1 MDRTIR
7 SLIIALFAPLVGHA
21 QLVVTNTQTP
31 AWLVQNIL
39 LGQGVSVSN
48 ITFNGVPATMV
59 TEQAGEFDGT
69 STVLGIGQGMMLAT
83 GDVMNAIGPNNIGSS
98 TLGGGNF
105 GQTDPDLEVLA
116 NPQVVNDAA
125 VLEFDFIPTGD
136 SLKFDF
142 VFASDEYLEFVNGV
156 NDIFGFFLSGPG
168 IAGPFSN
175 GADNIALI
183 PGTTD
188 PVTINTVN
196 DVVNPTYYTI
206 NGTGVNFP
214 YNSNPI
220 YPQYDGFTVV
230 ITAQALVQCGQTY
243 HIKIAIG
250 DASDTSWDSAVFL
263 KAGSFTSTGQV
274 IPNLAAGV
282 NVVNDTIML
291 EGCGLVELDFKRM
304 GDTATTD
311 TVDLVIGGT
320 ATPGVD
326 YSPALPTQIIYQPG
340 DTTFT
345 VFLNIPLDADGIET
359 IDINITQNIFCAG
372 TQVQTNYTFYID
384 TPAPLGVVTTDVNGA
399 CGLSYVLTPTVSGG
413 TGNYSFDWSNGATT
427 PSITVSPGVT
437 TTYYVTISDTC
448 SVVPTS
454 DSVVVTMPVYQ
465 PVQIT
470 MSPDTAIDC
479 LGNANIAVTSASGG
493 NGVYQY
499 AWTLAG
505 VGAGNTATINVDA
518 AAPPVYYVAVVTD
531 GCGFTATDSVLV
543 STAPLPNII
552 ITAQSITVVC
562 PGDTATLTLDNV
574 TGGNGV
580 YTYQWTNSLG
590 QTLSSTDE
598 VTVPV
603 PASAAYTIT
612 VEDQCGY
619 SGDTTL
625 FTLLPIYDPFELVLT
640 ADTVICFGESVE
652 LFADVSG
659 GSGIYTIVWPDL
671 GFSDPQFMVTPL
683 VETTYTVNI
692 IDECG
697 AVISDAVTVTPEPVL
712 VDIVVTNQGQ
722 DDWYLQAATFPIC
735 SFHQWDMG
743 DGTRYRTPDVVH
755 SYLDLEEYWVHL
767 DVRTI
772 HGCLGQDSVLIR
784 PPAHIYFPNAFTPD
798 GDGVNETF
806 GWAGHY
812 IEQFEMQV
820 FDRWGDLIFTSTDV
834 FRPWDGKVN
843 GSGDAQTGVYVFK
856 YKVAGHLFPS
866 AEGFGHVTLLRGST
880 DD

>member
-263 KAGSFTSTGQV
+263 KAGSFTSTG
-274 IPNLAAGV
+274 
-282 NVVNDTIML
+282 
-291 EGCGLVELDFKRM
+291 
-304 GDTATTD
+304 
-311 TVDLVIGGT
+311 
-320 ATPGVD
+320 
-326 YSPALPTQIIYQPG
+326 
-340 DTTFT
+340 
-345 VFLNIPLDADGIET
+345 
-359 IDINITQNIFCAG
+359 
-372 TQVQTNYTFYID
+372 
-384 TPAPLGVVTTDVNGA
+384 
-399 CGLSYVLTPTVSGG
+399 
-413 TGNYSFDWSNGATT
+413 
-427 PSITVSPGVT
+427 
-437 TTYYVTISDTC
+437 
-448 SVVPTS
+448 
-454 DSVVVTMPVYQ
+454 
-465 PVQIT
+465 
-470 MSPDTAIDC
+470 
-479 LGNANIAVTSASGG
+479 
-493 NGVYQY
+493 
-499 AWTLAG
+499 
-505 VGAGNTATINVDA
+505 
-518 AAPPVYYVAVVTD
+518 
-531 GCGFTATDSVLV
+531 
-543 STAPLPNII
+543 
-552 ITAQSITVVC
+552 
-562 PGDTATLTLDNV
+562 
-574 TGGNGV
+574 
-580 YTYQWTNSLG
+580 
-590 QTLSSTDE
+590 
-598 VTVPV
+598 
-603 PASAAYTIT
+603 
-612 VEDQCGY
+612 
-619 SGDTTL
+619 
-625 FTLLPIYDPFELVLT
+625 
-640 ADTVICFGESVE
+640 
-652 LFADVSG
+652 
-659 GSGIYTIVWPDL
+659 
-671 GFSDPQFMVTPL
+671 
-683 VETTYTVNI
+683 
-692 IDECG
+692 
-697 AVISDAVTVTPEPVL
+697 
-712 VDIVVTNQGQ
+712 
-722 DDWYLQAATFPIC
+722 
-735 SFHQWDMG
+735 
-743 DGTRYRTPDVVH
+743 
-755 SYLDLEEYWVHL
+755 
-767 DVRTI
+767 
-772 HGCLGQDSVLIR
+772 
-784 PPAHIYFPNAFTPD
+784 
-798 GDGVNETF
+798 
-806 GWAGHY
+806 
-812 IEQFEMQV
+812 
-820 FDRWGDLIFTSTDV
+820 
-834 FRPWDGKVN
+834 
-843 GSGDAQTGVYVFK
+843 
-856 YKVAGHLFPS
+856 
-866 AEGFGHVTLLRGST
+866 
-880 DD
+880 